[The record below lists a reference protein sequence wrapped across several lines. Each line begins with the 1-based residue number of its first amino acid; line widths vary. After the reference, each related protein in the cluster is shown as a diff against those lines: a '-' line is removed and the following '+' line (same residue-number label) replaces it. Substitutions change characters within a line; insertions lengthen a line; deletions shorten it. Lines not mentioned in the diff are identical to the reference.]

1 MKTRNLKE
9 IESEF
14 NESIISNLIDGKFK
28 VENRID
34 NVYVINIDN
43 IDMKIHLKESS
54 VLVTLKGVK
63 IINLNESDTGFH
75 EIKDS
80 FYKYNSNRL
89 RFKIVNFKNLIG
101 KPITLKE
108 LVI

>member
-9 IESEF
+9 IELEF

-28 VENRID
+28 VEDRID
-34 NVYVINIDN
+34 NVFLINIDD
-43 IDMKIHLKESS
+43 IDMKVHLKEQSI
-54 VLVTLKGVK
+54 LVTLKGVK
-63 IINLNESDTGFH
+63 IIKLDESETRFH

-80 FYKYNSNRL
+80 FNKHNSKRV
-89 RFKIVNFKNLIG
+89 RFKIINFNNLVG
-101 KPITLKE
+101 KPIKLKE